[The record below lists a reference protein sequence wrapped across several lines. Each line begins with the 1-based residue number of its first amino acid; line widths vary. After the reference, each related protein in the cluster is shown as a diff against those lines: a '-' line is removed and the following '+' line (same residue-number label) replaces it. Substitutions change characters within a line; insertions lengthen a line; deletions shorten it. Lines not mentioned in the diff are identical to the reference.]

1 MKIKYIVA
9 LMTVIATAGGCTQDT
24 GEQPE
29 EAVPIR
35 LAATIA
41 PTDAGKTRA
50 FGVWGGAA
58 TTQDTELLT
67 GQTVRAWISENDGL
81 HTAAIKDP
89 IEYTVSNAA
98 GDLEPVN
105 TTTDPAFYYPQGV
118 DVISI
123 HAIHPSG
130 YASGGTFTVNTDQ
143 TTEANYAASDLCY
156 SMPANFA
163 RTDVDANGRKLLQ
176 MKHLLSKIVVNL
188 TLDPNVTSATLPT
201 SIKLHAKTST
211 TMTFPVASSTDANCY
226 TGCTASDAS
235 NPGIITMI
243 QEAIIPP
250 QTIAAG
256 ASVLSFSVTGIGPMI
271 YPMPAATT
279 FESGKRYIYDIRVK
293 NVGIDVTTTVTDWD
307 RNDETQNNIIRAQQ
321 LDLIKNLPLYYVDEY
336 NVITTSSS
344 NLTTD
349 FMLASNLNEG
359 YFWQWNSAASD
370 GGTLYAP
377 SYFGPTSG
385 FNPSSNYDS
394 YYTRPDATNLPG
406 HHLPILSEW
415 LSIAPSISDNLF
427 GYAPTL
433 NTGVLKSNYITPKW
447 GTNETTKA
455 GVSETSY
462 FYPTNNTNGSRVLW
476 AVRFLGTDYCSI
488 WKYQQR
494 GGWTASDYGYVTI
507 SAKWLDKEIYTT
519 SYVQSNMA
527 TIINNISWGDLT
539 ESDLTGDDV
548 VHFVCRR
555 TFYALG
561 WATGVTLGSATA
573 NGAQGEAPCY
583 WSATRNASDQA
594 HRFCTYSSSSDVF
607 HTTKLS
613 SFNIRLF
620 RDN

>member
-1 MKIKYIVA
+1 
-9 LMTVIATAGGCTQDT
+9 MTVIATAGGCTQDS

-35 LAATIA
+35 LAATIS
-41 PTDAGKTRA
+41 PTDVGKTRA

-67 GQTVRAWISENDGL
+67 GQTVRAWISENDGS
-81 HTAAIKDP
+81 HTDPIKDP

-188 TLDPNVTSATLPT
+188 TLDPNVTSATLPA

-211 TMTFPVASSTDANCY
+211 TMTYPVDPSIDANCY

-256 ASVLSFSVTGIGPMI
+256 ASFLSFSVTGVGPMI

-279 FESGKRYIYDIRVK
+279 FESGKRYIYDISVK
-293 NVGIDVTTTVTDWD
+293 NVGIDVTTTVAGWGTDGVV
-307 RNDETQNNIIRAQQ
+307 RPPVRAQEAKYM
-321 LDLIKNLPLYYVDEY
+321 KNPLWYVAEY
-336 NVITTSSS
+336 NASDLAGTTMA
-344 NLTTD
+344 TTD
-349 FMLASNLNEG
+349 NAG
-359 YFWQWNSAASD
+359 YFYSWSD
-370 GGTLYAP
+370 AMVKFTADGVATAYDVYKIGGKTL
-377 SYFGPTSG
+377 
-385 FNPSSNYDS
+385 
-394 YYTRPDATNLPG
+394 TNGGLDTY
-406 HHLPILSEW
+406 HLPIKSEW
-415 LSIAPSISDNLF
+415 LSIVPAQGTDNSLWTKSGYTSSSILVKF
-427 GYAPTL
+427 GYDDVTKQ
-433 NTGVLKSNYITPKW
+433 GVDDYSYWVKVSNYEMRAI
-447 GTNETTKA
+447 
-455 GVSETSY
+455 
-462 FYPTNNTNGSRVLW
+462 
-476 AVRFLGTDYCSI
+476 RFLGTDYCSA
-488 WKYQQR
+488 WKYVCD
-494 GGWTASDYGYVTI
+494 GTGVMTIYATLIDKVNNNSSDAST
-507 SAKWLDKEIYTT
+507 WYT
-519 SYVQSNMA
+519 NH
-527 TIINNISWGDLT
+527 SWDG
-539 ESDLTGDDV
+539 TGDKPIIYFGNDQSRLAV
-548 VHFVCRR
+548 QR
-555 TFYALG
+555 TFYPRGHSTEAHGTYPTADINQG
-561 WATGVTLGSATA
+561 WGYYQSASSYSQTNSWICGIGKNVQAGSGGRAYVYPGGLNYGFT
-573 NGAQGEAPCY
+573 
-583 WSATRNASDQA
+583 
-594 HRFCTYSSSSDVF
+594 V
-607 HTTKLS
+607 
-613 SFNIRLF
+613 RLF

>member
-35 LAATIA
+35 LAATIT
-41 PTDAGKTRA
+41 PTDVGKTRA
-50 FGVWGGAA
+50 FGVWGGSA

-67 GQTVRAWISENDGL
+67 GQTVRAWISENDGS
-81 HTAAIKDP
+81 HTDPIKDP

-188 TLDPNVTSATLPT
+188 TLDPNVTSATLPA

-211 TMTFPVASSTDANCY
+211 TMTYPVDPSIDANCY

-256 ASVLSFSVTGIGPMI
+256 ASFLSFSVTGVGPMI

-279 FESGKRYIYDIRVK
+279 FESGKRYIYDISVK
-293 NVGIDVTTTVTDWD
+293 NVGIDVTTTVAGWGTDGVVRPPVRAKKWTYENVQIGD
-307 RNDETQNNIIRAQQ
+307 VVND
-321 LDLIKNLPLYYVDEY
+321 
-336 NVITTSSS
+336 
-344 NLTTD
+344 
-349 FMLASNLNEG
+349 
-359 YFWQWNSAASD
+359 D
-370 GGTLYAP
+370 GT
-377 SYFGPTSG
+377 
-385 FNPSSNYDS
+385 
-394 YYTRPDATNLPG
+394 
-406 HHLPILSEW
+406 
-415 LSIAPSISDNLF
+415 
-427 GYAPTL
+427 
-433 NTGVLKSNYITPKW
+433 ITPKANAPDYSK
-447 GTNETTKA
+447 TPI
-455 GVSETSY
+455 GVVVYLAQSDNDPICE
-462 FYPTNNTNGSRVLW
+462 GLHALVM
-476 AVRFLGTDYCSI
+476 AVKESGTDYVWGPSGDNEDPEYFPHISSLADARAEPHTGLEKTLFALADGHSHPAFEAARNHTADCSQVI
-488 WKYQQR
+488 
-494 GGWTASDYGYVTI
+494 GSTGWFLPNLLQLVTAAASIKGNTLESTTWETWQYN
-507 SAKWLDKEIYTT
+507 DKSMHVAFENFLSKAGTDRYTRFPNT
-519 SYVQSNMA
+519 TGSSKNH
-527 TIINNISWGDLT
+527 TIISSSIGRADNSDPKYPSNKDFGTWIHFDGR
-539 ESDLTGDDV
+539 SDLGIDI
-548 VHFVCRR
+548 
-555 TFYALG
+555 
-561 WATGVTLGSATA
+561 
-573 NGAQGEAPCY
+573 Q
-583 WSATRNASDQA
+583 
-594 HRFCTYSSSSDVF
+594 TYSGTPRTEPSFCVF
-607 HTTKLS
+607 P
-613 SFNIRLF
+613 FF
-620 RDN
+620 AF